1 VLNAPVSLYIPH
13 ILVKY
18 IFFGALQQQF
28 LFPCHGR
35 VSTNHLPNQFGA
47 QSLPVVGVTI
57 KYIVLVKYKAVCKR
71 AG

>member
-1 VLNAPVSLYIPH
+1 VPNAPGSIYIPH

-35 VSTNHLPNQFGA
+35 GSTNHFPHQMGA
-47 QSLPVVGVTI
+47 QYLPVVGCNHKIHSFGKIQSRV
-57 KYIVLVKYKAVCKR
+57 VK
-71 AG
+71 G